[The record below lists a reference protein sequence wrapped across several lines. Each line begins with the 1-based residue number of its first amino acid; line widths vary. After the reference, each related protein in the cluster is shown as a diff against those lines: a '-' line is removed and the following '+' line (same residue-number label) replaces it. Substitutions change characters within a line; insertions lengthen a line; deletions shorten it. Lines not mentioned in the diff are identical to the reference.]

1 MQGLHLAKETLL
13 NVRPKK
19 IMLSG
24 PSGFLGSNVLRAILE
39 VHQIRKS
46 HGVDPGELILLS
58 GSPGKLMQSLY
69 KRIGPEKM
77 GTVRAS
83 RVDYYKQHDVD
94 TWTDQ
99 LGSLGVEG
107 EDAVFINL
115 AAVAGP
121 VAGIPDAMMDV
132 NYRAPLAAARAA
144 EALGFGHWVQSSTQA
159 TNAERFGQVPYSR
172 AKAMADYAFAR
183 AKSLP
188 VSIACLGLL
197 YSKDDGLIGQQ
208 RKNESLVNLIDLALL
223 PLTPI
228 MGDGMAPLQPQEV
241 LDAAVR
247 LAYLALTNPKDRPR
261 QFRDPKTDRFARSI
275 CAFSEGFRYYD
286 AVGPQTISIQGM
298 LEKFAK
304 AQGNKHFR
312 PTHIGYRNMER
323 VLNIKSLG
331 NLNRQFVSLLR
342 SEQDAKNPIIGDPTV
357 WEGLLGPEARLITL
371 DEAFAENMASIE
383 KRKVRSFPY
392 WSTVRWAFQNP
403 KVIPPG
409 IDLGVEILL
418 SYFFGIRN
426 NQ

>member
-1 MQGLHLAKETLL
+1 
-13 NVRPKK
+13 
-19 IMLSG
+19 
-24 PSGFLGSNVLRAILE
+24 
-39 VHQIRKS
+39 
-46 HGVDPGELILLS
+46 
-58 GSPGKLMQSLY
+58 
-69 KRIGPEKM
+69 
-77 GTVRAS
+77 
-83 RVDYYKQHDVD
+83 
-94 TWTDQ
+94 
-99 LGSLGVEG
+99 
-107 EDAVFINL
+107 
-115 AAVAGP
+115 
-121 VAGIPDAMMDV
+121 
-132 NYRAPLAAARAA
+132 
-144 EALGFGHWVQSSTQA
+144 
-159 TNAERFGQVPYSR
+159 
-172 AKAMADYAFAR
+172 
-183 AKSLP
+183 
-188 VSIACLGLL
+188 
-197 YSKDDGLIGQQ
+197 
-208 RKNESLVNLIDLALL
+208 
-223 PLTPI
+223 
-228 MGDGMAPLQPQEV
+228 MAPLQPQEV